1 MAAWGAGNFEN
12 EDAQAWL
19 NQLAP
24 LTVDDLKSLLSR
36 ADASD
41 YLEAPASGVIVAAA
55 EAVAALRGAPPEAA
69 PRAIVEWASKAKA
82 ESLPELAALAFR
94 AVQRVRTN
102 SELKDLWLEADGL
115 NEWSASL
122 RGLEARLAG

>member
-12 EDAQAWL
+12 EDAQTWL

-24 LTVDDLKSLLSR
+24 LTADDLKSLLSR
-36 ADASD
+36 ADSTD
-41 YLEAPASGVIVAAA
+41 YLEAPESSVIVAAA
-55 EAVAALRGAPPEAA
+55 EAVAALLGAPPEAA
-69 PRAIVEWASKAKA
+69 PRAIVEWASKTKA